1 MRYYYVYLFVH
12 TYIYI
17 YINKYTH
24 YYIKH
29 DVIRARQLPTSFQIF
44 PAILTTDDQLGKQWL
59 ETPRF
64 PG

>member
-1 MRYYYVYLFVH
+1 MFIYL
-12 TYIYI
+12 YIYI
-17 YINKYTH
+17 FTVYTH

-44 PAILTTDDQLGKQWL
+44 PAILSTDDQLGEQWL
-59 ETPRF
+59 ETPQF